1 MRELFLSSKKK
12 LAYISSYLED
22 VHGDRVS
29 ISYFIAALPNGILL
43 LLFIMSEAR
52 PICANYVVISVKAA
66 HPIIYPHF
74 ALYLQKQKKVRL
86 AWTELVRFSILP
98 VKEASLMLR
107 NMRTS
112 QSLKQWQCRYQ
123 RNY

>member
-12 LAYISSYLED
+12 LAYISSCLED

-74 ALYLQKQKKVRL
+74 ALYLQKPKKSAV
-86 AWTELVRFSILP
+86 
-98 VKEASLMLR
+98 SLDK
-107 NMRTS
+107 TS
-112 QSLKQWQCRYQ
+112 AFFDTPCQ
-123 RNY
+123 RGFTHA